1 MADENSFVQEIKLEV
16 DDSELRAAVEN
27 MKKEFVGVDASLGK
41 KLPDDFKKAGKEAE
55 KTAKETER
63 IAKASDKATKET
75 DKLSHS
81 FGGLAGAIRGAVA
94 AYAGFQGISKLVGF
108 GKGSLEAFKVQA
120 RAERMLEFG
129 MRQNGT
135 QASSQELKDYASALQ
150 RRTMYGDE
158 AMLTAAAAWQNK
170 IRSVDNS
177 KRMMELVAD
186 FAAKSTGGGSVD
198 AGTMRSMAQQL
209 MQALS
214 GRAITLKAQG
224 FDITAIERLQKIR
237 SKGGTVTED
246 MEIQALERVLA
257 PIRGMA
263 RELADTDEGKIEK
276 LKNDIGDMREEIG
289 RELMPVVADLASN
302 VRENMPAIKEMF
314 EGFKDVLVGWMN
326 ALSDNRET
334 IVSFATTVTDLVK
347 FLGNNIGTVAN
358 YKVAFMAL
366 GPMMKKNAVQIT
378 AAELKVE
385 TATAQAAAGIQKAAV
400 QMRNAGEIASG
411 AANKLSGVGGA
422 LGSLK
427 GFAVSAIAAWSASQ
441 IEQAISAAWSYFK
454 QKRNENDLKERI
466 AEKDAATTRML
477 DAYRAYKNGGLLKD
491 VNERRD
497 LEAAVQTY
505 RAKYGLDAAV
515 PDYILK
521 ALGETRAPD
530 ITPEKKTTKG
540 STTINNINYTNN
552 ITTDSDLLAKQVK
565 ENLRTLLTSNL
576 NIVNRAEGAKVLA
589 L

>member
-41 KLPDDFKKAGKEAE
+41 KFPDDFKKAGKEAE

-135 QASSQELKDYASALQ
+135 QASSQELKDYAAALQ

-314 EGFKDVLVGWMN
+314 EGFKEVLVGWMN

-334 IVSFATTVTDLVK
+334 IVSFATTMTDLVK

-454 QKRNENDLKERI
+454 QKRNENDLKERL

-530 ITPEKKTTKG
+530 ITPEKRTTKG